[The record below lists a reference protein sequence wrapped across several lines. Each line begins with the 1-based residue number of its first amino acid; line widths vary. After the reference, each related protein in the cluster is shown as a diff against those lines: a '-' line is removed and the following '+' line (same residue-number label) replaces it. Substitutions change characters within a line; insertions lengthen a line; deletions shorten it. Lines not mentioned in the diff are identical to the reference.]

1 MSRINRTFWLRV
13 DANNTFSI
21 VVDSNIVTSDI
32 NNIAGVRSF
41 DVSSAGTFTY
51 NFVRSHT
58 EILTTDPMMLDSQ
71 LIAAFYPSKY

>member
-32 NNIAGVRSF
+32 KNIAGVRGF
-41 DVSSAGTFTY
+41 DVSSADTFTY
-51 NFVRSHT
+51 NLVCSQT
-58 EILTTDPMMLDSQ
+58 QSLATDPMMLDSQ
-71 LIAAFYPSKY
+71 MIAAFYPTKY